1 MEQAG
6 AETGNHQQRLLEKRL
21 DLLYHLI
28 HRALPCY
35 PVSFNVEMGD
45 GEEGRRRDWLTHV
58 SQCPHHLSE
67 KEDRQVPDV
76 IRSSFP
82 PVYLHL
88 LLWGFCAW
96 GFLSSMLA
104 LSWVDRF

>member
-45 GEEGRRRDWLTHV
+45 GEEGRRRKV
-58 SQCPHHLSE
+58 AE
-67 KEDRQVPDV
+67 REER
-76 IRSSFP
+76 R
-82 PVYLHL
+82 
-88 LLWGFCAW
+88 
-96 GFLSSMLA
+96 A
-104 LSWVDRF
+104 LFY